1 VLKSKYVSSSGKI
14 KYNPTKTHYIDKTKR
29 TKVKTLIRKAKF
41 KDSMLSIMYEFSPY
55 RVVVFMIRV
64 VHCSK

>member
-1 VLKSKYVSSSGKI
+1 MFLQVVKLNTTLLKHI
-14 KYNPTKTHYIDKTKR
+14 IDKTKR

>member
-1 VLKSKYVSSSGKI
+1 MFLQVVKLNTTLLKHI
-14 KYNPTKTHYIDKTKR
+14 IDKTKR

-55 RVVVFMIRV
+55 EVDDCLLMDVVIGDDAV
-64 VHCSK
+64 VI